1 MLRVGTIVL
10 GPVVRQRIT
19 ACDGGERERGEGK
32 VETREGAERRKV
44 RGRRKKERRG
54 KREREGWDGA

>member
-1 MLRVGTIVL
+1 ME
-10 GPVVRQRIT
+10 
-19 ACDGGERERGEGK
+19 ERERGEGK

-54 KREREGWDGA
+54 KREREGRDGGIRLGNKLCLQSSSPVT